1 MDANGLLWITMDSN
15 LNDLYQRAYDMDE
28 VPYDDE
34 FLVSQ
39 RDRISVDVSDIR
51 EQVENC
57 RNDVAWTELPLA
69 AKLRVLIKERLEQL
83 QTEMPS
89 KDNQD
94 R

>member
-1 MDANGLLWITMDSN
+1 
-15 LNDLYQRAYDMDE
+15 MDE
-28 VPYDDE
+28 VQFDDE

-83 QTEMPS
+83 QTEKPS
-89 KDNQD
+89 NEGKK
-94 R
+94 

>member
-1 MDANGLLWITMDSN
+1 
-15 LNDLYQRAYDMDE
+15 MDE
-28 VPYDDE
+28 VLYDDE
-34 FLVSQ
+34 FLVTQ

-83 QTEMPS
+83 QTGTQVKED
-89 KDNQD
+89 KKQ
-94 R
+94 